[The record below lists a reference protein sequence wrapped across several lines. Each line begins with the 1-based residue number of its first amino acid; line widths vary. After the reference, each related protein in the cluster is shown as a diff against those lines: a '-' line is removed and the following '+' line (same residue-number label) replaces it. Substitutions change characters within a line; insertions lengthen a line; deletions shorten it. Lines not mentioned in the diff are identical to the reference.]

1 MEKNTI
7 FIITTSII
15 LLILLILFAVKPS
28 IIGYSVYQ
36 QVKGSNYSVEEYGKN
51 IKELESQLLIANTNL
66 SSCSEFNKKLLD
78 ELAKYSNKISEYKS
92 DLDSLNINFTFSI
105 NKYEET
111 IKNLIAEKEKQQEEI
126 NNLKS
131 QYDTLA
137 KNLANNLCCKARV
150 DNPDIK
156 YYKVEDNKIACV
168 EEGILE
174 ISCII

>member
-7 FIITTSII
+7 FVIIASII
-15 LLILLILFAVKPS
+15 VLILLILFAVKPS

-36 QVKGSNYSVEEYGKN
+36 QVKDSNYSIEEYGKN

-78 ELAKYSNKISEYKS
+78 EFTKYSDKISECKS
-92 DLDSLNINFTFSI
+92 DLDALKVEFNLSI
-105 NKYEET
+105 TEV
-111 IKNLIAEKEKQQEEI
+111 EKRKEEI
-126 NNLKS
+126 SDLKL
-131 QYDTLA
+131 QYDLLA

>member
-7 FIITTSII
+7 FTVIASII
-15 LLILLILFAVKPS
+15 FLILLILFAVKPS

-36 QVKGSNYSVEEYGKN
+36 QIKDSNYSVEEYGKN
-51 IKELESQLLIANTNL
+51 IKELESQLLIANTNR

-78 ELAKYSNKISEYKS
+78 EFAKYSDKISKYKS
-92 DLDSLNINFTFSI
+92 ELDALKVEFNLSITEVVNLREDINDLKL
-105 NKYEET
+105 
-111 IKNLIAEKEKQQEEI
+111 
-126 NNLKS
+126 

-168 EEGILE
+168 EEGALE
-174 ISCII
+174 ISCIA

>member
-7 FIITTSII
+7 FVVIASII

-28 IIGYSVYQ
+28 IIGYSIYQ
-36 QVKGSNYSVEEYGKN
+36 QVKDSNYSVEEYGKN

-66 SSCSEFNKKLLD
+66 SSCSEFNKKLFG
-78 ELAKYSNKISEYKS
+78 EFTKYSDKISECKS
-92 DLDSLNINFTFSI
+92 NLDALKVEFNLSI
-105 NKYEET
+105 TEV
-111 IKNLIAEKEKQQEEI
+111 EKRKEEI
-126 NNLKS
+126 NDLKL
-131 QYDTLA
+131 QYDALA

-156 YYKVEDNKIACV
+156 YYKVENNKIACV

-174 ISCII
+174 ISCIT

>member
-7 FIITTSII
+7 FVIIASII
-15 LLILLILFAVKPS
+15 VLILLILFAVKPS

-36 QVKGSNYSVEEYGKN
+36 QVKDSNYSIEEYGKN
-51 IKELESQLLIANTNL
+51 IKELESQLLMANTNL
-66 SSCSEFNKKLLD
+66 SSFSEFNKKLLG
-78 ELAKYSNKISEYKS
+78 EFTKYSDKISECKS
-92 DLDSLNINFTFSI
+92 NLDALKVEFNLSI
-105 NKYEET
+105 TEV
-111 IKNLIAEKEKQQEEI
+111 EKRKEEI
-126 NNLKS
+126 NDLKL

-174 ISCII
+174 ISCAV